1 MKKKKLVSILIT
13 NFNKG
18 NYLKKTINS
27 CLIQN
32 FKNKEILVFDDCSTD
47 NSLNILSE
55 FKEIKVVKNKKKK
68 FKSGPLN
75 QIYGITEL
83 FKISK
88 GDIIFLLD
96 SDDLFKK
103 DKLSQIYKIFDK
115 DKKIKFLQDIP
126 LSNFDKKRMVLK
138 KKNFTF
144 SIWPSFFPT
153 SCITLRREFFLIF
166 LKFLNKNNF
175 PNLEIDARLSIY
187 SFLLNEFFVTQKS
200 LTIYNYDEFGISSKY
215 KKYSKFWWKKRN
227 EAFDY
232 LEYVQKKFKINF
244 KKGPDYYITKIINSY
259 F

>member
-1 MKKKKLVSILIT
+1 MKKKILVSILIT

-55 FKEIKVVKNKKKK
+55 FKEIRVVKNKKKK

-115 DKKIKFLQDIP
+115 DKKINFLQDIP
-126 LSNFDKKRMVLK
+126 LYNLDKKRMVLK

-153 SCITLRREFFLIF
+153 SCITVRRDFFLIF

-175 PNLEIDARLSIY
+175 PNLEIDARLSMFAFIK
-187 SFLLNEFFVTQKS
+187 NEFLKTEKR
-200 LTIYNYDEFGISSKY
+200 LTIYNYDEFGITSNY
-215 KKYSKFWWKKRN
+215 TKFNINWWKKRN
-227 EAFDY
+227 EAFSY
-232 LEYVQKKFKINF
+232 LKILTKKLKIDFSVGPDFYLTRFINF
-244 KKGPDYYITKIINSY
+244 FI
-259 F
+259 

>member
-1 MKKKKLVSILIT
+1 MKKNLVSILIT

-18 NYLKKTINS
+18 QYLKKTIDS
-27 CLIQN
+27 CLKQN

-47 NSLNILSE
+47 DSLDILSK
-55 FKEIKVVKNKKKK
+55 FKSIKVVKNKKKK

-75 QIYGITEL
+75 QIYGITYL
-83 FKISK
+83 LKISK
-88 GDIIFLLD
+88 GNIIFLLD

-103 DKLSQIYKIFDK
+103 NKLSIIYRMFNK
-115 DKKIKFLQDIP
+115 DKKINFLQDTP
-126 LSNFDKKRMVLK
+126 LSRYNKRKMTLK
-138 KKNFTF
+138 KKNFFF

-153 SCITLRREFFLIF
+153 STIAIKRDFLLKF
-166 LKFLNKNNF
+166 LKFLNKDKH

-187 SFLLNEFFVTQKS
+187 AFLLNEFFVTKKN

-215 KKYSKFWWKKRN
+215 KKYSKYWWKKRN

-232 LEYVQKKFKINF
+232 LIYLQKKFGIGF
-244 KKGPDYYITKIINSY
+244 KKGPDYYLTKIINSY